1 MPALKTE
8 PAGTIENL
16 EDFFAL
22 AHRMEADAA
31 RSYAEFAEL
40 MRRQDRSDLA
50 KVFERIAGEERGHA
64 ANVAHWSQATGRRNP
79 EPERLRWSPPPTFE
93 RDDASELAGSQLLTP
108 YRVLSIAVRNEERAF
123 AFWTYVAA
131 QTRNEAVR
139 RAAESM
145 AREELEHVTTFRRE
159 RRRAFHTMREGGTA
173 LATKTNAAELEAAL
187 SAQLRQGGLDAPAAM
202 VAELAGE
209 TDALG
214 ALASPLQIRVAPP
227 QFYSAESLAE
237 ALAEAYLH
245 GAETSVDEDRLA
257 CLQELG
263 ERAIL
268 RLAKIK
274 DTARSGE
281 HTCR

>member
-22 AHRMEADAA
+22 AHTMEAEAA

-40 MRRQDRSDLA
+40 MRRQARPDLA
-50 KVFERIAGEERGHA
+50 EVFERIAGEERGHA
-64 ANVAHWSQATGRRNP
+64 ANVSHWSRAGSGRNP

-93 RDDASELAGSQLLTP
+93 RDDASELSGSQLLTP

-145 AREELEHVTTFRRE
+145 AREELEHVTIFRRE
-159 RRRAFHTMREGGTA
+159 RRRAFHMMRTSGTA
-173 LATKTNAAELEAAL
+173 LAPKADAAELEAAL
-187 SAQLRQGGLDAPAAM
+187 GAQMRQGGLAAPADV
-202 VAELAGE
+202 VAELARE
-209 TDALG
+209 TDTLG
-214 ALASPLQIRVAPP
+214 ALASPLQIRVATPYL
-227 QFYSAESLAE
+227 QSAESLAE
-237 ALAEAYLH
+237 TLAEAYLH
-245 GAETSVDEDRLA
+245 GAETSVDDGRLA
-257 CLQELG
+257 RLQELG

-268 RLAKIK
+268 RLAKIR
-274 DTARSGE
+274 DAVRQF
-281 HTCR
+281 R